1 MGEMSEYPEVQR
13 ALWCLFSFL
22 LSSLSRWSAEM
33 VDATDTT
40 NMLLM
45 ISVSTVNI
53 VNMTAPFLSWN

>member
-1 MGEMSEYPEVQR
+1 MGDIGEPVVQS

-40 NMLLM
+40 NIMLM
-45 ISVSTVNI
+45 KSVSTVNI
-53 VNMTAPFLSWN
+53 VNMIAPFLWWN